1 MSENNRYTL
10 ITGGTEGIGL
20 ELSRLFAKD
29 KHNLI
34 IVARNK
40 ERLEKV
46 KKEVEKEFNIVA
58 RILSID
64 LSVNNSCE
72 EIYRFVEKNNF
83 VVDNLINNAGIGSFG
98 SFHELDM
105 EKEEKLIEINIR
117 SLTKLT
123 NYFLKKM
130 IDEKTGG
137 ILNVASTAAFL
148 AGPKMNIYYA
158 SKAYVLSLTEAIHE
172 EVKDYGIRVSC
183 LCPGAV
189 QTAFQ
194 NKAGIMKNDKTKGL
208 MMSPKEVARI
218 AYRDFKKGKVII
230 IPGFKNKLLVL
241 GNKLASRSLGRKI
254 VMHSNKS
261 K

>member
-105 EKEEKLIEINIR
+105 EREEKLIEINIR

-194 NKAGIMKNDKTKGL
+194 SKAGIMKNDKTKGL
-208 MMSPKEVARI
+208 MMSPKEVAII

-254 VMHSNKS
+254 VMYSNKS